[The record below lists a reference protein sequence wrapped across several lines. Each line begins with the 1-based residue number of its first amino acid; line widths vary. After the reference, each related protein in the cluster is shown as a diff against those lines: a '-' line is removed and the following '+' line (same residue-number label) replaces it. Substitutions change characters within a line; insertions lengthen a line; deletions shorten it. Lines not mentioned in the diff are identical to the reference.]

1 MNDLCLHFAPGAC
14 SRVPLIALET
24 IGVPFRAQLIRFLKG
39 EHKSP
44 QFKKISPSGKIP
56 VLVVDGTAIPQ
67 NVAILTWLAKTYP
80 ESKLL
85 PEATSTLA
93 QAQQLSAL
101 LRFSADL
108 HPLVTRIRMPHFFCD
123 REGAPE
129 RVAEIAITNISEH
142 LQQIENDLLNQPWML
157 GDDWSVIDAYLH
169 WVWFRIT
176 GAGFDPSPFASI
188 TSHYA
193 RTLEM
198 PAVQRAIS
206 REKDAEA
213 ILESEGL
220 MPRFKG

>member
-129 RVAEIAITNISEH
+129 RVAEMAIMTISEQ
-142 LQQIENDLLNQPWML
+142 LQQIENDLLSQPWML
-157 GDDWSVIDAYLH
+157 GDNWSVIDAYLH

-176 GAGFDPSPFASI
+176 GAGFDPSPFAAI
-188 TSHYA
+188 KSHYA

-206 REKDAEA
+206 RENDAEA

-220 MPRFKG
+220 MPRFNG